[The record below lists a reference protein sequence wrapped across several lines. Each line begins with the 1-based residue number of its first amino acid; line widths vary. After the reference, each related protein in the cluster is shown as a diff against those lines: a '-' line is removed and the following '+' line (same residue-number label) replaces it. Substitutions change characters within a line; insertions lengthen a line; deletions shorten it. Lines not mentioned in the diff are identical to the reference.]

1 MNNRVFTVGSLIPGK
16 MAPLPKS
23 PDITERSLFEKEE
36 PKQKPSTV
44 IKEVSNL
51 ENIIVVQGENK
62 FEISPAK
69 GKLLDAALNQ
79 GKPIKYKCRKGT
91 CGQCTVQILQGQGL
105 SQPNEQEH
113 KKLGNELTNGYR
125 LACQAVIL

>member
-1 MNNRVFTVGSLIPGK
+1 MPV
-16 MAPLPKS
+16 PKS
-23 PDITERSLFEKEE
+23 PASTIFEKEE
-36 PKQKPSTV
+36 PKQQSTAISEVPSLEKV
-44 IKEVSNL
+44 IVL
-51 ENIIVVQGENK
+51 QGENK

-91 CGQCTVQILQGQGL
+91 CGQCTVQVLQGPGL
-105 SQPNEQEH
+105 SKPNEQEH
-113 KKLGNELTNGYR
+113 INLGNELKNGYR